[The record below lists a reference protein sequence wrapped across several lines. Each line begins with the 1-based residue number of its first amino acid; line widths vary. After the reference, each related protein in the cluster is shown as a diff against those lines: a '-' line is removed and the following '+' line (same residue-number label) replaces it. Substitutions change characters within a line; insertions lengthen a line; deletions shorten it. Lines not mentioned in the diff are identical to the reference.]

1 MSHRFVSDIL
11 SNPNNAQILERWDAL
26 CLPDGW
32 LVAGCLFQTVWNRVS
47 DQEPAAGIKDYDIFY
62 FDPADLSEEAER
74 AVQQRAE
81 NLFSD
86 LNITVELCNQARV
99 HQWYEAHFGH
109 PYPQLLGSKE
119 GIDRFLIPCSC
130 VGINANEVYA
140 PNGFDL
146 LYEGVLSMNPLTPHR
161 ALYEQ
166 KAASYQQRWP
176 WLRRPEQRCNVERI
190 T

>member
-1 MSHRFVSDIL
+1 MNQSFVADIL

-26 CLPDGW
+26 HLPDGW
-32 LVAGCLFQTVWNRVS
+32 LVAGCLFQTVWNRLS
-47 DQEPAAGIKDYDIFY
+47 DQEPCAGIKDYDIFY
-62 FDPADLSEEAER
+62 FDPTDLSEEAER

-81 NLFSD
+81 GLFSD

-109 PYPQLLGSKE
+109 AYPQLIGSRD
-119 GIDRFLIPCSC
+119 GIDRFLIPCTC
-130 VGINANEVYA
+130 VGINPREVYA

-146 LYEGVLSMNPLTPHR
+146 LYAGVLSMNPLTPYR

-166 KAASYQQRWP
+166 KALSYQQRWP
-176 WLRRPEQRCNVERI
+176 WLRRLDTVVV
-190 T
+190 